1 MERSSDPRVGSAR
14 DNSTST
20 TVTSTGSST
29 NSSSLSSLW
38 STLLPVLV
46 YAAICVAIFVTLRRR
61 SPQVYAPRSILSSLD
76 PHDRSPKL
84 PSGWF
89 NWFVPF
95 CRIPDTYVLNHS
107 SLDGYLFLRFLKILT
122 VICLVGV
129 CITWPILIPIH
140 ATGGGGL
147 EQLDQ
152 LAFGNVVHKERFYSH
167 AVVLWIYFG
176 FVLYMVSR
184 ECIYFIHLRQAYL
197 HSPYY
202 AKRLSSR
209 TVLFTCI
216 PREYRDE
223 AKLRKIFGDCVRKV
237 WLPKWSKELENFVEE
252 RRQTALRLEK
262 AEIELIKTANAARTK
277 AIEAGDF
284 AIKERPHPDEKKAS
298 EESSE
303 RTINAEPDPDSPSAD
318 RQDSKANYPS
328 EKTDFESQAGLPL
341 PDVNGSVASQ
351 WIPHTARPHH
361 RPIANKG
368 RRVDTI
374 KWTRMR
380 LKRLKTIINKLR
392 RQQQTTRDHIIPVAF
407 IEFTSQAEAQS
418 AYQTLTHHRA
428 MHMSPRFIGVR
439 PFEIVWKNLSMR
451 WWEQIIRQFA
461 IDAAVAVLILF
472 WAIPCAG
479 VGIIS
484 NIDYLAEKVPF
495 LSWLD
500 DLPSS
505 VIGFIKGLL
514 PALALSWIMNVV
526 PWILRNMASA
536 AGVPTLTL
544 IELYSQKCYFAF
556 QIIQVFLIT
565 TLTSAA
571 SAAAAS
577 IITDPTKAE
586 SLLAKNLPT
595 ASNFY
600 ISYILVQSLGF
611 GGSAL
616 VHASTYFRLHVIQRY
631 TSHPRLLWSRW
642 HRLQQPHW
650 GKLFPVW
657 TNMGV
662 IALSYACIAPIVL
675 GFATA
680 GIYFVYVV
688 YRYNILFV
696 YDSEISTMGLSYPR
710 ALMHLLVGLYFG
722 EVCLAGLM
730 ALKSSFGPLVVSL
743 GLLVFTMLVH
753 VSLYSAVGP
762 LLNSLPKTLAI
773 EAQEE
778 RGEGDAQGKT
788 STPPQ
793 IPDPTTIAP
802 DNFDFGQTND
812 FNFGETAPPAQ
823 PQETTSVPFDNFDF
837 GQTNDFNFGLNDPPH
852 NHNNPDEDE
861 DEDEDGVHHEPGAIR
876 ALPEGTPNT
885 ISAGTDFIQSY
896 AMKQVSNYVDI
907 NSVSRHFSFLN
918 KLIFPSRI
926 TNPNPNFFIKW
937 LHPEVYQDYSV
948 LRSMIPHDEYPDPSY
963 PAEIH
968 RHIYHPPYMF
978 EEPPLIWIPRDVGG
992 ISKQEV
998 EHTKKINPITDEGVD
1013 LNENGGLKVDLDS
1026 KKLDIDVVKRLR
1038 W

>member
-1 MERSSDPRVGSAR
+1 MD
-14 DNSTST
+14 
-20 TVTSTGSST
+20 
-29 NSSSLSSLW
+29 
-38 STLLPVLV
+38 
-46 YAAICVAIFVTLRRR
+46 
-61 SPQVYAPRSILSSLD
+61 
-76 PHDRSPKL
+76 
-84 PSGWF
+84 
-89 NWFVPF
+89 
-95 CRIPDTYVLNHS
+95 
-107 SLDGYLFLRFLKILT
+107 LF
-122 VICLVGV
+122 
-129 CITWPILIPIH
+129 
-140 ATGGGGL
+140 
-147 EQLDQ
+147 
-152 LAFGNVVHKERFYSH
+152 
-167 AVVLWIYFG
+167 
-176 FVLYMVSR
+176 
-184 ECIYFIHLRQAYL
+184 
-197 HSPYY
+197 
-202 AKRLSSR
+202 
-209 TVLFTCI
+209 
-216 PREYRDE
+216 REYRDE

-544 IELYSQKCYFAF
+544 IELY
-556 QIIQVFLIT
+556 T
-565 TLTSAA
+565 

-611 GGSAL
+611 G
-616 VHASTYFRLHVIQRY
+616 
-631 TSHPRLLWSRW
+631 
-642 HRLQQPHW
+642 
-650 GKLFPVW
+650 
-657 TNMGV
+657 
-662 IALSYACIAPIVL
+662 ALSYACIAPIVL